1 MLWPP
6 TRLLPRSFRRPTC
19 VTVLLLL
26 ATHAAAG
33 TETTPFSS
41 RQILQAGGAAQGWWL
56 PSTGPFTGHFEG
68 SVSLR
73 AWSDRT
79 EARNLQL
86 RGLFNLPQGLR
97 VNAVLRSNREL
108 GGIGVFEPV
117 FDELY
122 LESRGYHF
130 GAHSTFSYNLR
141 YGRMRYLRFPF
152 PDRLSLFDLVPG
164 MEDLEPDPAF
174 RESLGGAWREFRSSL
189 NGALLNIDTL
199 HARGFGHHASLYLNS
214 TGDPAGIV
222 QENYLY
228 HRHHGPRW
236 EWELRAGQLQWRDLP
251 EGLPADPTATPR
263 RHARLGGN
271 AYLGLQWRGLR
282 LGFMLERVRDDD
294 LFAGILLQLSPHP
307 VTNVLGTFHVDY
319 TRVPE
324 GIALHLPLL
333 RGQYGYA
340 RTADL
345 PAGARLV
352 GEVRSERRSTFWG
365 SSQTRN
371 FFEHEAHVGGRV
383 AGEDL
388 IVVCD
393 EDPWYLRS
401 ESPVGRLEQIKGVD
415 DVRRWD
421 SSSARLGEVAQ
432 PVVYRYYAVDG
443 PAPRKRL
450 QLLPLIDF
458 DKLLRR

>member
-1 MLWPP
+1 MLWSPL
-6 TRLLPRSFRRPTC
+6 RLLPRSARRPVC
-19 VTVLLLL
+19 LAALVLL
-26 ATHAAAG
+26 ASGAAAASQA
-33 TETTPFSS
+33 TDFSS
-41 RQILQAGGAAQGWWL
+41 RQILQAGGAAEGWWL
-56 PSTGPFTGHFEG
+56 PSTAPYTGHFEG

-73 AWSDRT
+73 LWSDRS

-86 RGLFNLPQGLR
+86 RGLYNLPQGLR
-97 VNAVLRSNREL
+97 INAVLRSNREL
-108 GGIGVFEPV
+108 GGIGVFEPA

-130 GAHSTFSYNLR
+130 GARSTVSYNLR

-152 PDRLSLFDLVPG
+152 PDRLALFDLVPG
-164 MEDLEPDPAF
+164 MEDLEPDPEF
-174 RESLGGAWREFRSSL
+174 RASLNGAWREFRSSL
-189 NGALLNIDTL
+189 NGALLNIDSL

-214 TGDPAGIV
+214 TGDPADV
-222 QENYLY
+222 LLQNFLY
-228 HRHHGPRW
+228 HRHHGARW

-251 EGLPADPTATPR
+251 TGPAADPSATPR
-263 RHARLGGN
+263 RESRLGGS
-271 AYLGLQWRGLR
+271 AYLGLRWGGLR
-282 LGFMLERVRDDD
+282 LGVMLERVRDDD
-294 LFAGILLQLSPHP
+294 LFAGVLLQLSPHP

-340 RTADL
+340 RAAEL

-352 GEVRSERRSTFWG
+352 GEVHSERRATFWG

-371 FFEHEAHVGGRV
+371 FFEHEARVGGRV
-383 AGEDL
+383 SGDDL
-388 IVVCD
+388 VVVCD

-401 ESPVGRLEQIKGVD
+401 ESPVGRLEQLQGVD
-415 DVRRWD
+415 DLRRWD

-450 QLLPLIDF
+450 QLLPLVDF
-458 DKLLRR
+458 DKLLGR